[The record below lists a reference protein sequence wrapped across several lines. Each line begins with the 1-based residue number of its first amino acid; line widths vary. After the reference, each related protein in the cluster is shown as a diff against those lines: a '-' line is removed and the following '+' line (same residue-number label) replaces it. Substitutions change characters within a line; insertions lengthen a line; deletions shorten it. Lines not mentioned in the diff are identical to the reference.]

1 MIQIAI
7 CDDSEVTLQHLNQSV
22 NTILKSNQEA
32 AAITL
37 YSSSE
42 SLNYDIEEGHFFDL
56 ILTDIEMPHM
66 NGMELAATIRTY
78 LSGALII
85 FITAYTKYAL
95 DAFELSAFRY
105 IDKEMLPEK
114 LPTAIRDAFRI
125 LHMQTDQYYPLS
137 NTRMYRKLLLKDILY
152 ISREGKNSIFH
163 LTNQTEIKERKS
175 LNPVMEELNSSDF
188 VFADRGIIVNLIH
201 IVSIQDTMI
210 ELDNGEFLPASLAR
224 IKELKLLLQNGGID
238 LMIDNCQLDK
248 TAFDSRVYRTEY
260 LLLAVPAAL
269 DVNREAARYQIPLEM
284 IHDGSFQDSSIAPV
298 PLERFSGEP
307 YIMLKPDNDT
317 RKRAVKILAGH
328 NITPDIRFELDQQLT
343 SYNITCSGMGISFI
357 SDTLIK
363 QVPFHPGVVYYKLD
377 GSLCQRNLYFYWKNG
392 RYFSRAMEEF
402 LNIAKGD
409 AKPA

>member
-1 MIQIAI
+1 MFQGMEYIYTVYQ
-7 CDDSEVTLQHLNQSV
+7 E
-22 NTILKSNQEA
+22 KSFSKA
-32 AAITL
+32 ARKLFI
-37 YSSSE
+37 SQP
-42 SLNYDIEEGHFFDL
+42 SLSATVKRIEEHIGYPIFDRSTKP
-56 ILTDIEMPHM
+56 LTLTEF
-66 NGMELAATIRTY
+66 G
-78 LSGALII
+78 
-85 FITAYTKYAL
+85 K
-95 DAFELSAFRY
+95 RY
-105 IDKEMLPEK
+105 ISSVEQIISVEHEFSSFMNDWGGLKTGKLVLGGSSLFSSWVLP
-114 LPTAIRDAFRI
+114 
-125 LHMQTDQYYPLS
+125 PLIGS
-137 NTRMYRKLLLKDILY
+137 FTRQFPMVKVEL
-152 ISREGKNSIFH
+152 
-163 LTNQTEIKERKS
+163 
-175 LNPVMEELNSSDF
+175 MEENTS
-188 VFADRGIIVNLIH
+188 
-201 IVSIQDTMI
+201 
-210 ELDNGEFLPASLAR
+210 
-224 IKELKLLLQNGGID
+224 ELKLLLQNGGID

-284 IHDGSFQDSSIAPV
+284 IHDGSFLDSSIAPV

-363 QVPFHPGVVYYKLD
+363 RVPFHPGVVYYKLD

>member
-1 MIQIAI
+1 MYKLIIIDDEEKIASGMAQLFPWQNI
-7 CDDSEVTLQHLNQSV
+7 GFEVVQVFTSARKALQYIAENPV
-22 NTILKSNQEA
+22 
-32 AAITL
+32 
-37 YSSSE
+37 
-42 SLNYDIEEGHFFDL
+42 DVV
-56 ILTDIEMPHM
+56 LTDIEMPHM

-78 LSGALII
+78 LPGALII

-224 IKELKLLLQNGGID
+224 IKELKLLLQ
-238 LMIDNCQLDK
+238 
-248 TAFDSRVYRTEY
+248 
-260 LLLAVPAAL
+260 
-269 DVNREAARYQIPLEM
+269 
-284 IHDGSFQDSSIAPV
+284 
-298 PLERFSGEP
+298 
-307 YIMLKPDNDT
+307 
-317 RKRAVKILAGH
+317 
-328 NITPDIRFELDQQLT
+328 
-343 SYNITCSGMGISFI
+343 
-357 SDTLIK
+357 
-363 QVPFHPGVVYYKLD
+363 KLWRN
-377 GSLCQRNLYFYWKNG
+377 SL
-392 RYFSRAMEEF
+392 
-402 LNIAKGD
+402 
-409 AKPA
+409 

>member
-22 NTILKSNQEA
+22 STILKSNQEA

-42 SLNYDIEEGHFFDL
+42 SLSYDIEEGHFFDL

-78 LSGALII
+78 LPGALII

-201 IVSIQDTMI
+201 IVSIQNTMI

-224 IKELKLLLQNGGID
+224 IKELKLLLQ
-238 LMIDNCQLDK
+238 
-248 TAFDSRVYRTEY
+248 
-260 LLLAVPAAL
+260 
-269 DVNREAARYQIPLEM
+269 
-284 IHDGSFQDSSIAPV
+284 
-298 PLERFSGEP
+298 
-307 YIMLKPDNDT
+307 
-317 RKRAVKILAGH
+317 
-328 NITPDIRFELDQQLT
+328 
-343 SYNITCSGMGISFI
+343 
-357 SDTLIK
+357 
-363 QVPFHPGVVYYKLD
+363 KLWRN
-377 GSLCQRNLYFYWKNG
+377 SL
-392 RYFSRAMEEF
+392 
-402 LNIAKGD
+402 
-409 AKPA
+409 

>member
-1 MIQIAI
+1 
-7 CDDSEVTLQHLNQSV
+7 
-22 NTILKSNQEA
+22 
-32 AAITL
+32 
-37 YSSSE
+37 
-42 SLNYDIEEGHFFDL
+42 
-56 ILTDIEMPHM
+56 
-66 NGMELAATIRTY
+66 
-78 LSGALII
+78 
-85 FITAYTKYAL
+85 
-95 DAFELSAFRY
+95 
-105 IDKEMLPEK
+105 
-114 LPTAIRDAFRI
+114 
-125 LHMQTDQYYPLS
+125 
-137 NTRMYRKLLLKDILY
+137 
-152 ISREGKNSIFH
+152 
-163 LTNQTEIKERKS
+163 
-175 LNPVMEELNSSDF
+175 MEENTS
-188 VFADRGIIVNLIH
+188 
-201 IVSIQDTMI
+201 
-210 ELDNGEFLPASLAR
+210 
-224 IKELKLLLQNGGID
+224 ELKLLLQNGGID

-284 IHDGSFQDSSIAPV
+284 IHDASFLDSSIAPV

>member
-42 SLNYDIEEGHFFDL
+42 SLSYDIEEGHFFDL

-78 LSGALII
+78 LPGALII

-105 IDKEMLPEK
+105 IVKDMLPEK
-114 LPTAIRDAFRI
+114 LPTAIRDAIRSV
-125 LHMQTDQYYPLS
+125 QLS

-224 IKELKLLLQNGGID
+224 IKELKLLLQ
-238 LMIDNCQLDK
+238 
-248 TAFDSRVYRTEY
+248 
-260 LLLAVPAAL
+260 
-269 DVNREAARYQIPLEM
+269 
-284 IHDGSFQDSSIAPV
+284 
-298 PLERFSGEP
+298 
-307 YIMLKPDNDT
+307 
-317 RKRAVKILAGH
+317 
-328 NITPDIRFELDQQLT
+328 
-343 SYNITCSGMGISFI
+343 
-357 SDTLIK
+357 
-363 QVPFHPGVVYYKLD
+363 KLWRN
-377 GSLCQRNLYFYWKNG
+377 SL
-392 RYFSRAMEEF
+392 
-402 LNIAKGD
+402 
-409 AKPA
+409 

>member
-7 CDDSEVTLQHLNQSV
+7 CDDSEITLQHLNQSV

-42 SLNYDIEEGHFFDL
+42 SLSYDIEEGHFFDL

-66 NGMELAATIRTY
+66 NGMELATTIRTY
-78 LSGALII
+78 LPGALII

-125 LHMQTDQYYPLS
+125 HQYYPLS

-210 ELDNGEFLPASLAR
+210 ELDNGEVLPASLAR
-224 IKELKLLLQNGGID
+224 IKELKLLLQ
-238 LMIDNCQLDK
+238 
-248 TAFDSRVYRTEY
+248 
-260 LLLAVPAAL
+260 
-269 DVNREAARYQIPLEM
+269 
-284 IHDGSFQDSSIAPV
+284 
-298 PLERFSGEP
+298 
-307 YIMLKPDNDT
+307 
-317 RKRAVKILAGH
+317 
-328 NITPDIRFELDQQLT
+328 
-343 SYNITCSGMGISFI
+343 
-357 SDTLIK
+357 
-363 QVPFHPGVVYYKLD
+363 KLWRN
-377 GSLCQRNLYFYWKNG
+377 SL
-392 RYFSRAMEEF
+392 
-402 LNIAKGD
+402 
-409 AKPA
+409 

>member
-1 MIQIAI
+1 
-7 CDDSEVTLQHLNQSV
+7 
-22 NTILKSNQEA
+22 
-32 AAITL
+32 
-37 YSSSE
+37 
-42 SLNYDIEEGHFFDL
+42 
-56 ILTDIEMPHM
+56 M

-224 IKELKLLLQNGGID
+224 IKELKLLLQ
-238 LMIDNCQLDK
+238 
-248 TAFDSRVYRTEY
+248 
-260 LLLAVPAAL
+260 
-269 DVNREAARYQIPLEM
+269 
-284 IHDGSFQDSSIAPV
+284 
-298 PLERFSGEP
+298 
-307 YIMLKPDNDT
+307 
-317 RKRAVKILAGH
+317 
-328 NITPDIRFELDQQLT
+328 
-343 SYNITCSGMGISFI
+343 
-357 SDTLIK
+357 
-363 QVPFHPGVVYYKLD
+363 KLWRN
-377 GSLCQRNLYFYWKNG
+377 SL
-392 RYFSRAMEEF
+392 
-402 LNIAKGD
+402 
-409 AKPA
+409 